1 MKGNM
6 ENDASTNT
14 PQRGSFARLLPP
26 IARVVLGLILL
37 LFGLNGFLQF
47 IPQPKD
53 MPQDIVAVMGALM
66 KAGYL
71 QVVSGTMVLVG
82 VLLLINR
89 FVPLALAFLAP
100 LVVGILTFHFAMSRS
115 TIAPAIVVLV
125 LELYLAWAYRD
136 AFRSMLRARVSHGIK

>member
-1 MKGNM
+1 M
-6 ENDASTNT
+6 ENDAATNNPERKT
-14 PQRGSFARLLPP
+14 FARFLPP
-26 IARVVLGLILL
+26 TARILLSLILL

-47 IPQPKD
+47 MPAPKD
-53 MPQDIVAVMGALM
+53 MPQDILNVSSALM

-82 VLLLINR
+82 VLLLVNR

-100 LVVGILTFHFAMSRS
+100 LIVGILTFHITM
-115 TIAPAIVVLV
+115 APSSIGPGIVVAV

-136 AFRSMLRARVSHGIK
+136 AFRAMLRARVSHAVK

>member
-1 MKGNM
+1 M
-6 ENDASTNT
+6 ETNIQT
-14 PQRGSFARLLPP
+14 SDTEPKTFARYLPP
-26 IARVVLGLILL
+26 IARILLSLILL

-47 IPQPKD
+47 MPQPKD
-53 MPQDIVAVMGALM
+53 MPQDVMNVLGALM

-82 VLLLINR
+82 LLLLINR

-100 LVVGILTFHFAMSRS
+100 LIVGILTFHLAMMPS
-115 TIAPAIVVLV
+115 TIGPGIVVAV

-136 AFRSMLRARVSHGIK
+136 AFRAMLRARVSHGMK